1 MNTTL
6 IDREDAL
13 KIQSDDLQNE
23 YEQSQH
29 RIDADDLISI
39 ENEYL
44 SWDEWIDWWYERYES
59 LTEEQRIEAIQQSA
73 VWLKTN
79 TNKYWQS
86 DYGYCWYLNLID
98 SYGSELQKQETIK
111 QTITWLRANKDELN
125 KVRFRYLTL
134 VDKYGSWQDR
144 VKAIDRTTAWLEKQ
158 RDNSNIGNVWVA
170 YLTLIDRCGTSRQR
184 QKSIEQIAN
193 WLTVHSEDVHL
204 WQKYLTLIEK
214 YGDRQKRQR
223 AIDKTATWL
232 KAHPND
238 SMVRNKYIKVIYKKG
253 TLEQKKK
260 VISEI
265 GTWLETYPHH
275 SEVYRQYLVILEKY
289 GTPQQKQEAINKTT
303 VWLENHPEYEE
314 TRKQY
319 LCLLRKCGDEI
330 INLDSIIRQQ
340 WEWIKQQSKINHQL
354 WTVFLPLLHKY
365 AKQHSD
371 IIPAVANLALKQNSN
386 SPLITCMVFGNFR
399 DYLDYDSCYELADLI
414 SQKRLPMNLWL
425 NIVQAANFF
434 RHYGELE
441 KAEAI
446 YRSILTSI
454 IPDYKSYQTA
464 KEIHSKIAQVVS
476 FKAKQYQTTSQLIF
490 KLLNNI
496 YLNYGFLLLSGET
509 PDLERA
515 IEYTKVALEDNPQ
528 NSLAH
533 WQMTKCYWLKGA
545 NFYDKVTESFQS
557 AIKFEREG
565 TGRISSDFGHFYRT
579 ALGESTKARKYLE
592 KSLEQKI
599 TLPACI
605 ELAELEIEDGNFER
619 AEQLLEQ
626 ALAIIPVTR
635 PEKEQW
641 EELEPRLQL
650 VLDSF

>member
-6 IDREDAL
+6 IDREDTL
-13 KIQSDDLQNE
+13 TVSTDDLQNE

-29 RIDADDLISI
+29 RIDADDLISL
-39 ENEYL
+39 ENECL

-59 LTEEQRIEAIQQSA
+59 LTEEQRIEAIQQTA
-73 VWLKTN
+73 VWLKTHS
-79 TNKYWQS
+79 NKYWQS

-98 SYGSELQKQETIK
+98 SYGSEFKKQEVIR
-111 QTITWLRANKDELN
+111 QTIIWLRANKDELN

-134 VDKYGSWQDR
+134 VDKYGNWQER
-144 VKAIDRTTAWLEKQ
+144 EQAIARTTAWLNKQ
-158 RDNSNIGNVWVA
+158 RDNSNVSNVWVA
-170 YLTLIDRCGTSRQR
+170 YLTLIERYGTSIQR
-184 QKSIEQIAN
+184 QKAIDKIAD
-193 WLTVHSEDVHL
+193 WLTVYSDDVHL
-204 WQKYLTLIEK
+204 WQKYLAFIEK
-214 YGDRQKRQR
+214 YGDRQKRQK
-223 AIDKTATWL
+223 ALHKTAKWL
-232 KAHPND
+232 KAHPDD
-238 SMVRNKYIKVIYKKG
+238 SMVRNKYIKVISKKG
-253 TLEQKKK
+253 TLEQKKRI
-260 VISEI
+260 ISET
-265 GTWLETYPHH
+265 GNWLETYPHH

-303 VWLENHPEYEE
+303 VWLENNPEYNEV
-314 TRKQY
+314 RKQY

-330 INLDSIIRQQ
+330 ANTHSIIRQQ
-340 WEWIKQQSKINHQL
+340 WEWIKQQLKINHQL

-365 AKQHSD
+365 ADKHSD

-425 NIVQAANFF
+425 NIIQAANFF
-434 RHYGELE
+434 RHHGELD
-441 KAEAI
+441 KAKAI
-446 YRSILTSI
+446 YQSILSSI
-454 IPDYKSYQTA
+454 LPNYDSYQTA
-464 KEIHSKIAQVVS
+464 KEIYSKIAQVANL
-476 FKAKQYQTTSQLIF
+476 KAKQYKTTSQLII
-490 KLLNNI
+490 KLLNYT

-509 PDLERA
+509 PDLDRA

-533 WQMTKCYWLKGA
+533 WQITKCYRLKGA
-545 NFYDKVTESFQS
+545 NFYDEVITSFRS

-565 TGRISSDFGHFYRT
+565 TGYISYDFGHFYRT
-579 ALGESTKARKYLE
+579 AIGTSAKARKYLE

-599 TLPACI
+599 ALPTCI

-619 AEQLLEQ
+619 AEHLLEQ

-641 EELEPRLQL
+641 EELEPRFQL
-650 VLDSF
+650 VLDSL